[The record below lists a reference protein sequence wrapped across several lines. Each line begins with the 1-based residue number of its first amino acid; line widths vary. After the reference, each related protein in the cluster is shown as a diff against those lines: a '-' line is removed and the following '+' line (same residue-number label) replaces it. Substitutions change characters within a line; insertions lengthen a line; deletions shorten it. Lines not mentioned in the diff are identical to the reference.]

1 MQHSFI
7 IKIYAMKKRIIL
19 LSLSFI
25 SLFTASYAKNDN
37 GKIPEAV
44 TAQFSHDFSLIGNVR
59 WEKIDFYYKASFVQQ
74 GITLFAF
81 YTEDADY
88 MGSANYILSNRL
100 PVSLAFSI
108 KKNYAGYW
116 ITDLFT
122 YSNKDRSGYVVTLE
136 NADQEIM
143 LKTDGNQHWCL
154 YKSVKKS

>member
-1 MQHSFI
+1 MLHSFT

-19 LSLSFI
+19 LSLSLI
-25 SLFTASYAKNDN
+25 LLFTTTYAKNDN

-44 TAQFSHDFSLIGNVR
+44 TARFSRDFSVVGNVQ
-59 WEKIDFYYKASFVQQ
+59 WEKIDFYYKASFIRQ
-74 GITLFAF
+74 GTTLFAF

-88 MGSANYILSNRL
+88 MGAANYILSNRL
-100 PVSLAFSI
+100 PVSLKSSI

-122 YSNKDRSGYVVTLE
+122 YSNKDNTGYFITLE

-143 LKTDGNQHWCL
+143 LKTDNNLHWHL
-154 YKSVKKS
+154 YKSVRKS